1 MIDNNII
8 KLFDLTNIEKVDDNS
23 YIGYSNMTN
32 NGMAGIT
39 MDGVNVQQKIKLYLL
54 QNQNVGK

>member
-32 NGMAGIT
+32 KWYGWNN
-39 MDGVNVQQKIKLYLL
+39 DGWCKCQQKIKLYLL
-54 QNQNVGK
+54 QDQNVGK

>member
-32 NGMAGIT
+32 KWYG
-39 MDGVNVQQKIKLYLL
+39 
-54 QNQNVGK
+54 

>member
-8 KLFDLTNIEKVDDNS
+8 KLFDLTNIEKVGDNS

-32 NGMAGIT
+32 KWYGWNN
-39 MDGVNVQQKIKLYLL
+39 DGWCKCSTKNKAISFAKSECW
-54 QNQNVGK
+54 